1 MNTCGARILKAASSF
16 SYRTKVRT
24 RLRVIPELSMEIPI
38 EIIPFSQSKSREN
51 DVCLVFFSLLGT
63 RKNLEILFFKNV
75 SMEA

>member
-24 RLRVIPELSMEIPI
+24 RLCVIPELSMEIPI

-51 DVCLVFFSLLGT
+51 DVCLVFFSLSGQEKT
-63 RKNLEILFFKNV
+63 
-75 SMEA
+75 